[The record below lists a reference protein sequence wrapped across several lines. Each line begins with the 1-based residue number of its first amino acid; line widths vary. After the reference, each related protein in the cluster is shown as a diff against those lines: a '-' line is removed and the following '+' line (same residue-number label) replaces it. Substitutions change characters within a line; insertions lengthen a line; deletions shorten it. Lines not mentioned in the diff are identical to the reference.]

1 VNRGRHLMQGTNWVK
16 YSDEA
21 PPSDTEALCC
31 DLFTGE
37 MFIAD
42 MLLAFTAIKINQ
54 ATGFYRGNRQG
65 IATHWMPLP
74 PMPEGE

>member
-1 VNRGRHLMQGTNWVK
+1 MQGANWVK

-21 PPSDTEALCC
+21 PPNDTKVLCC
-31 DLFTGE
+31 DIFTGE

-42 MLLAFTAIKINQ
+42 ILRPFTTIKINQ

-74 PMPEGE
+74 LPPMPEGE